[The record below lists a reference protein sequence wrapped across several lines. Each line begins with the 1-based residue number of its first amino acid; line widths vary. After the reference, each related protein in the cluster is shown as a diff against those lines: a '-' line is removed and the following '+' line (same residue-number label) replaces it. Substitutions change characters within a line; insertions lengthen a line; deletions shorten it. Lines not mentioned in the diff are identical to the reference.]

1 MGRALELTRP
11 LELSQGTL
19 EIVETLLI
27 MVLGLVHH
35 AECVEKF
42 SPPPDLK
49 TC

>member
-1 MGRALELTRP
+1 MELTLL

-42 SPPPDLK
+42 SPFPDLK
-49 TC
+49 SC